1 MKYTIPDLKKVLEPP
16 KEFYKPGY
24 GLKSSKGKLEIL
36 EQGTIPEDEQ
46 LLKKLGIK
54 KDEKVLAIA
63 TFYAS
68 WARKLKENGA
78 KVDYSDISKEL
89 TNWAKKNYKIKFG
102 KYICSNYELI
112 PKKEKE
118 YDWTFTYEA
127 CGGGKGLTL
136 AYLRS
141 LLNARGG
148 ILLIHLGDKK
158 HQIANAPKI
167 KNYPNI
173 VKSLSKIY
181 NSNFSVEKK
190 KIKAYKRGEEK
201 VVNYEFLVSKIK
213 TNNLARK
220 KAKRDLLI
228 LEFVIDKDKINLK
241 EISKKLKVNKSEIKK
256 SLTRLS
262 KLNKTIKKDF
272 FKEVELNQF
281 SAKPTNCPKD

>member
-190 KIKAYKRGEEK
+190 KYCFTKIFEPLSNLFVGSPFQL
-201 VVNYEFLVSKIK
+201 NCVSHSENSHKMVSYFFFIH
-213 TNNLARK
+213 RK
-220 KAKRDLLI
+220 KSAR
-228 LEFVIDKDKINLK
+228 VA
-241 EISKKLKVNKSEIKK
+241 VNI
-256 SLTRLS
+256 
-262 KLNKTIKKDF
+262 
-272 FKEVELNQF
+272 
-281 SAKPTNCPKD
+281 